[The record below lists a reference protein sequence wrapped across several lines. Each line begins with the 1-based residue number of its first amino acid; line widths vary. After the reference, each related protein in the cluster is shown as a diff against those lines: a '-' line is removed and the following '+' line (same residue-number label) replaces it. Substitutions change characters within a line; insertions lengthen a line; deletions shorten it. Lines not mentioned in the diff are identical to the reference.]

1 MYGFI
6 YPAAQLSEAKSPPD
20 RPRLAWPTCGRARII
35 RIPRHLAV
43 GTSNRHGGRAQGT
56 ENPIQMEKSALSKS
70 FTLSGRSSCSL
81 HPWATLWDFP
91 SLTTMRRLQLPNRY
105 SSLDIYRYSPR
116 HSHCKNSSKR
126 YKISCFF
133 AIVEHS
139 PLDDVTY
146 PYLTFYG
153 GATDA
158 SCRPRTWVM
167 ACM

>member
-1 MYGFI
+1 MVQSTRNRKSHTNGEVSIIQEFHSVW
-6 YPAAQLSEAKSPPD
+6 PQQLQ
-20 RPRLAWPTCGRARII
+20 LASLGHTLG
-35 RIPRHLAV
+35 
-43 GTSNRHGGRAQGT
+43 
-56 ENPIQMEKSALSKS
+56 LSV
-70 FTLSGRSSCSL
+70 
-81 HPWATLWDFP
+81 AD
-91 SLTTMRRLQLPNRY
+91 TMRRLQLPNRY

-158 SCRPRTWVM
+158 SCRPRTGSWP
-167 ACM
+167 ACRPQPGQTRNIAPGLKPPRKKLLRNQFFSCRLSTSNPAGFGCKDVAAV